1 MTKPL
6 PFKMSVFLG
15 FLARRVEVE
24 ESQFTMP
31 RFFCMC
37 SVSFQRFAVMS
48 SKAIEDVA
56 QKGMIMHGCPPA
68 GILIWN
74 LQ

>member
-1 MTKPL
+1 L
-6 PFKMSVFLG
+6 LR
-15 FLARRVEVE
+15 FLARRVEVK

-31 RFFCMC
+31 PFFCMC

-56 QKGMIMHGCPPA
+56 QKGMILCISKVLRGV
-68 GILIWN
+68 L
-74 LQ
+74 LQEFLLGTSNRV